1 MKVLDHLFEQNRA
14 WSAGL
19 RARDPDFFLKLSRQQ
34 SPEYLWIGCSDS
46 RVPAN
51 EIVNLLPGELFVHRN
66 IANVVVHTDLNCLS
80 VMQFAVDVLKVKHV
94 IVCGH
99 YGCSGVRAAVRCDRI
114 GLADNW
120 LRHIQDVGEKH
131 RDCLHSLSGD
141 SLRTNRLCELN
152 VVEQVSNVCQ
162 TTIVRDAWLRGQEL
176 TVHGWIYGL
185 KDGLIRNLGLAVSQ
199 LDEFE
204 PQYRS
209 ALAAVASGEPFAAP
223 V

>member
-1 MKVLDHLFEQNRA
+1 
-14 WSAGL
+14 
-19 RARDPDFFLKLSRQQ
+19 
-34 SPEYLWIGCSDS
+34 
-46 RVPAN
+46 
-51 EIVNLLPGELFVHRN
+51 
-66 IANVVVHTDLNCLS
+66 
-80 VMQFAVDVLKVKHV
+80 
-94 IVCGH
+94 
-99 YGCSGVRAAVRCDRI
+99 
-114 GLADNW
+114 
-120 LRHIQDVGEKH
+120 
-131 RDCLHSLSGD
+131 LSGD

-162 TTIVRDAWLRGQEL
+162 TTIVRDAWLRGQQL